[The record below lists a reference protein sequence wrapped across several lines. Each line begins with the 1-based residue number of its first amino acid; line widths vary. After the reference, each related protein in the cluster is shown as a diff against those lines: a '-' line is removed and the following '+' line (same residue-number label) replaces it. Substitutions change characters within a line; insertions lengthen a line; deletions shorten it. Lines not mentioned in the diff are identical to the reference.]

1 LLEKRHRSVTLA
13 RMLFRSSLSVVRV
26 FRISISLLIA
36 GMASAQPL
44 FAQAPPAAAAGT
56 WAQREIGAVQFEAP
70 FELKDFG
77 DVAASLPPEVKE
89 KIDSMRS
96 SMGGSETSF
105 VVFVTS
111 STYKAGVALNLDGA
125 VKGMINGAAA
135 KMGDTNPQFTSSPAK
150 ISELEARKGS
160 YNKTLADGRTIR
172 ILFLVVARGQTLW
185 QVQALTMDDKLLPDM
200 TRLVSSVAIKP
211 AP

>member
-1 LLEKRHRSVTLA
+1 MFPRP
-13 RMLFRSSLSVVRV
+13 SLSILRA
-26 FRISISLLIA
+26 FRISFYLLLA
-36 GMASAQPL
+36 GMASAQSL
-44 FAQAPPAAAAGT
+44 LAQAPSAATAGT
-56 WAQREIGAVQFEAP
+56 WAQREIGEVHFECP

-89 KIDSMRS
+89 KIETMRS
-96 SMGGSETSF
+96 SMGGSETGF

-111 STYKAGVALNLDGA
+111 STYRAGVALNLDGA

-135 KMGDTNPQFTSSPAK
+135 KMGDPNPQFTSNPAK
-150 ISELEARKGS
+150 ISELEARKGN
-160 YNKTLADGRTIR
+160 YQKALADGRTIR
-172 ILFLVVARGQTLW
+172 IQFLVVARGQTLW
-185 QVQALTMDDKLLPDM
+185 QVQALTMDEKSLPDM